1 MYKTLDAVL
10 ITRAVLKLN
19 GALRNSAL
27 KLLSTLKLIS
37 TLKLL
42 SAFSLNR
49 FGLAGLLLI
58 GAQSV
63 LAAPWE
69 AKFFNPKPA
78 DDDVILPMP
87 CEGSMVFRKVHVP
100 LDKPLDD
107 LRVMLGSESGDLRY
121 LEQAHFAFIA
131 GSFTTDQPAPGR
143 YYLMAKYELTEL
155 QYQAVTAEACPKP
168 AMKLMSPQV
177 SVSWFEAMQFS
188 DKYNVWLRKNALEA
202 LPKEDKVPGFVRLPT
217 EVEWEFAARGG
228 HAMSTTDFRATMYP
242 MADGMNKHVWFA
254 GSQSANG
261 KLQVA
266 GLLQPNALGLH
277 DMLGNADE
285 MMFESFR
292 LNKLDRF
299 HGQAG
304 GYIVRGGNFTTPEA
318 DMRTSWRQ
326 EQTYYRGAEPNRLK
340 TSGFRLALVAPSLTS
355 LDRGKAFE
363 ASWEKLGASNE
374 TPVSAG
380 AAAGTSAQ
388 APAPTTVERLGSLLS
403 GLKDDKLKKE
413 LETVRTE
420 LRASNQ
426 MREEQRSLAI
436 RSALQ
441 QGAFA
446 CSLLKREAN
455 FYEPLAKIYERDCS
469 KTEGLD
475 DSALGRCTKLKV
487 VNDDRKKGLD
497 LIVSIYSDSIIQAGT
512 IYTAAMIAPEVNVQ
526 KQQYEALNSTLNLTL
541 NTYWTHLSGYLR
553 TRQVTQN
560 DWKAGCQATSN

>member
-1 MYKTLDAVL
+1 MFKTLKIESKPLAGFK
-10 ITRAVLKLN
+10 LKTVAIVK
-19 GALRNSAL
+19 GTI
-27 KLLSTLKLIS
+27 KLS
-37 TLKLL
+37 
-42 SAFSLNR
+42 R
-49 FGLAGLLLI
+49 VGLGGLLLV
-58 GAQSV
+58 GSQTV
-63 LAAPWE
+63 MGAPWDT
-69 AKFFNPKPA
+69 KFFNPKPVE
-78 DDDVILPMP
+78 DDVILPMP
-87 CEGSMVFRKVHVP
+87 CEGSMAFRKVLVP

-107 LRVMLGSESGDLRY
+107 LKVTLGSESGDLRY
-121 LEQAHFAFIA
+121 LEQAHPAFIA
-131 GSFTTDQPAPGR
+131 GSFTTDKPAPGR

-155 QYQAVTAEACPKP
+155 QYQAVMTESCPRP
-168 AMKLMSPQV
+168 SMKLMSPQV

-228 HAMSTTDFRATMYP
+228 NTVSPTDFRATTYP

-254 GSQSANG
+254 GSQSSNG
-261 KLQVA
+261 KLQVT
-266 GLLQPNALGLH
+266 GLLQPNSLGLH

-292 LNKLDRF
+292 FNKVDRF

-304 GYIVRGGNFTTPEA
+304 GYVVRGGNYTTAEA

-326 EQTYYRGAEPNRLK
+326 EQIYYRGAEPNRLR

-355 LDRGKAFE
+355 VDRGKVIE
-363 ASWEKLGASNE
+363 ASWAKLGAGGD
-374 TPVSAG
+374 TPTGVAQAPG
-380 AAAGTSAQ
+380 AATQ

-403 GLKDDKLKKE
+403 GLKDDKLKNE

-426 MREEQRSLAI
+426 MRDEQRSLAI

-446 CSLLKREAN
+446 CSLLKREAD

-469 KTEGLD
+469 KTAGLD
-475 DSALGRCTKLKV
+475 DSALGRCTKLKT

-497 LIVSIYSDSIIQAGT
+497 LIVSIYSDGIVQAAG
-512 IYTAAMIAPEVNVQ
+512 IYSADMIAPEVNVQ
-526 KQQYEALNSTLNLTL
+526 KQQFEARKSTLTLTL
-541 NTYWTHLSGYLR
+541 NAYWTHLSGYLR
-553 TRQVTQN
+553 TRQVTHSE
-560 DWKAGCQATSN
+560 WIAGCRAALN

>member
-1 MYKTLDAVL
+1 MYK
-10 ITRAVLKLN
+10 
-19 GALRNSAL
+19 
-27 KLLSTLKLIS
+27 IS
-37 TLKLL
+37 
-42 SAFSLNR
+42 NVW
-49 FGLAGLLLI
+49 LAGVLLV
-58 GAQSV
+58 GAQTAA
-63 LAAPWE
+63 AAPWDL
-69 AKFFNPKPA
+69 KFFNPKPA
-78 DDDVILPMP
+78 EDDVILPMP

-107 LRVMLGSESGDLRY
+107 LKVMLGSESGDLRY
-121 LEQAHFAFIA
+121 LEQAHFAFIS
-131 GSFTTDQPAPGR
+131 GSFTTDKPAPGR

-155 QYQAVTAEACPKP
+155 QYQAVVADVCPKP
-168 AMKLMSPQV
+168 ANKLMTPQV

-188 DKYNVWLRKNALEA
+188 DKYNVWLRKNALES
-202 LPKEDKVPGFVRLPT
+202 LPKEDKVAGFVRLPT

-242 MADGMNKHVWFA
+242 MAEGMNKHVWFA

-266 GLLQPNALGLH
+266 GLLQPNSLGLH
-277 DMLGNADE
+277 DILGNADE
-285 MMFESFR
+285 MIFESFR

-304 GYIVRGGNFTTPEA
+304 GYIVRGGNYTTPEA

-355 LDRGKAFE
+355 LDRGKAIE

-374 TPVSAG
+374 TPASAG
-380 AAAGTSAQ
+380 SPAGTSAQ
-388 APAPTTVERLGSLLS
+388 AQAPTTVERLGSLLS

-426 MREEQRSLAI
+426 MRDEQRSLAI

-475 DSALGRCTKLKV
+475 DSALGRCTKLKIA
-487 VNDDRKKGLD
+487 NDDRKKGLD

-541 NTYWTHLSGYLR
+541 TTYWTHLSGYLR

-560 DWKAGCQATSN
+560 EWKAGCQATSN

>member
-1 MYKTLDAVL
+1 M
-10 ITRAVLKLN
+10 
-19 GALRNSAL
+19 GA
-27 KLLSTLKLIS
+27 TWD
-37 TLKLL
+37 T
-42 SAFSLNR
+42 
-49 FGLAGLLLI
+49 
-58 GAQSV
+58 
-63 LAAPWE
+63 
-69 AKFFNPKPA
+69 KFFNPKPVE
-78 DDDVILPMP
+78 DDVILPMP
-87 CEGSMVFRKVHVP
+87 CEGSMAFRKVLVP

-107 LRVMLGSESGDLRY
+107 LKVTLGSDSGDLRY
-121 LEQAHFAFIA
+121 LEQAHPAFIA
-131 GSFTTDQPAPGR
+131 GSFTTDKPAPGR

-155 QYQAVTAEACPKP
+155 QYQAVMTESCPRP
-168 AMKLMSPQV
+168 SMKLMSPQV

-217 EVEWEFAARGG
+217 EVEWEFAVRGG
-228 HAMSTTDFRATMYP
+228 NSVSPTDFRATMYP

-254 GSQSANG
+254 GSQSSNG
-261 KLQVA
+261 KLQVT
-266 GLLQPNALGLH
+266 GLLQPNSLGLH

-292 LNKLDRF
+292 FNKVDRF

-304 GYIVRGGNFTTPEA
+304 GYVVRGGNYTTAEA

-326 EQTYYRGAEPNRLK
+326 EQIYYRGAEPNRLR

-355 LDRGKAFE
+355 VDRGKVIE
-363 ASWEKLGASNE
+363 ASWAKLGAGGDAP
-374 TPVSAG
+374 TGVAQAPG
-380 AAAGTSAQ
+380 AATQ

-403 GLKDDKLKKE
+403 GLKDDKLKHE

-426 MREEQRSLAI
+426 MRDEQRSLAI

-446 CSLLKREAN
+446 CSLLKREAD

-469 KTEGLD
+469 KTVGLD
-475 DSALGRCTKLKV
+475 DSALGRCTKLKT

-497 LIVSIYSDSIIQAGT
+497 LIVSIYSDGIVQAAG
-512 IYTAAMIAPEVNVQ
+512 IYSADMIAPEVNVQ
-526 KQQYEALNSTLNLTL
+526 KQQFEARKSTLTLTL
-541 NTYWTHLSGYLR
+541 NAYWTHLSGYLR
-553 TRQVTQN
+553 TRQVTHSE
-560 DWKAGCQATSN
+560 WIAGCRAALN